1 MKTNI
6 ETTSKLLQ
14 LRGKLQSISEIS
26 FSFATLNRQYPI
38 GDITEEEA
46 QSLLETYHKLMERVG
61 SIYSEYEDEK
71 ETDKKT
77 T

>member
-38 GDITEEEA
+38 GNITEEEA

-61 SIYSEYEDEK
+61 SIYSEYEDENNEK
-71 ETDKKT
+71 RK
-77 T
+77 